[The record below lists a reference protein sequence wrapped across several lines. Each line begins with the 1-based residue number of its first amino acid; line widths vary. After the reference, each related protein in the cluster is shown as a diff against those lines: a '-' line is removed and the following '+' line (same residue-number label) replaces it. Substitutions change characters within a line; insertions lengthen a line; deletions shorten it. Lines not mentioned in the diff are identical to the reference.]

1 MVSVKIAGVPTTV
14 VLLHGFAGT
23 RRAWDPVVERLDP
36 ERYTPLAPD
45 LRGHGDAR
53 DARPV
58 TFEACVADVLAAAPE
73 RFVLCGY
80 SMGGRIAQH
89 VALAAPERVERLVLV
104 ATTAGLVDEAERAA
118 RRADDERLAAFA
130 DGATIEQF
138 ADRWAAQPLFAGTP
152 PEAARIWR
160 EDLLR
165 NDPRAL
171 AAVLRGM
178 GTGAMAPLWERLPT
192 LTMPA
197 TVLAGAEDPKFV
209 ALAERLAAALPDAEL
224 VVVQGAGH
232 GLPREAPGAVVAA
245 LSRRSRGRAGLDAE
259 PGLRRDR
266 DRAVLD
272 GQHRELVGEELER
285 PQAAGRG
292 RLQGGGAVHGGRD
305 PQRPVEGRGE
315 VDVGAGRAHERGLG
329 QQPRDPAAARDLQ
342 AHRVGHLGRER
353 ARLAGGLVHGHAD
366 GDAVAHLAHRMH
378 AVHGLLDQLEPGG
391 REGVD
396 RRDGLVDLPG
406 AVGVQAQLHL
416 RARRRRA
423 RRPRARRR
431 RRCRP

>member
-1 MVSVKIAGVPTTV
+1 MGAVPTTV

-58 TFEACVADVLAAAPE
+58 SFDACVADVLAGAPE

-89 VALAAPERVERLVLV
+89 VALAAPERVEHLVLV
-104 ATTAGLVDEAERAA
+104 ATTAGLADEAERAA

-138 ADRWAAQPLFAGTP
+138 ADRWAAQPLFAATP

-171 AAVLRGM
+171 AAVLRAM
-178 GTGAMAPLWERLPT
+178 GTGAMAPLWDRLPA

-197 TVLAGAEDPKFV
+197 TILAGAEDPKFI
-209 ALAERLAAALPDAEL
+209 ALGERLAAALPNGQL
-224 VVVQGAGH
+224 VVVEGAGH
-232 GLPREAPGAVVAA
+232 GLPREAPEAVVAA
-245 LSRRSRGRAGLDAE
+245 LA
-259 PGLRRDR
+259 
-266 DRAVLD
+266 
-272 GQHRELVGEELER
+272 
-285 PQAAGRG
+285 
-292 RLQGGGAVHGGRD
+292 
-305 PQRPVEGRGE
+305 
-315 VDVGAGRAHERGLG
+315 
-329 QQPRDPAAARDLQ
+329 
-342 AHRVGHLGRER
+342 
-353 ARLAGGLVHGHAD
+353 
-366 GDAVAHLAHRMH
+366 
-378 AVHGLLDQLEPGG
+378 
-391 REGVD
+391 
-396 RRDGLVDLPG
+396 
-406 AVGVQAQLHL
+406 
-416 RARRRRA
+416 
-423 RRPRARRR
+423 
-431 RRCRP
+431 